1 MLLSC
6 SLAGEA
12 VTFFTEEDSGKL
24 RSVANVMRSA
34 GCEVPDWMLSLKKER
49 HHSYKRAA
57 PEAGGI
63 STEPAKTA
71 KGGKKG
77 GGGGGGKKGGGG
89 GKERQQKPGGGG
101 GGGGGSKQQAGGK
114 QPRRQQQ
121 KQQQG
126 RPAKKARQAE

>member
-63 STEPAKTA
+63 STEPAKPA

-77 GGGGGGKKGGGG
+77 
-89 GKERQQKPGGGG
+89 GGGG